1 MRTTIDK
8 SFEVPQSANLVW
20 EHLIDPEKIMDC
32 VPGVSIDEK
41 VGDNH
46 YKGKVGM
53 KFGPMSV
60 KYDADI
66 YYNEVDVEN
75 RKIIIKGDGLDSKG
89 NGNAEMMMTINLT
102 DRENG
107 GVKLD
112 AIMDV
117 TINGKIAQYGS
128 RLVNDV
134 SKQLFKQFV
143 TNFTKKLESVEISEA
158 DKNIIPTRVLKSEDE
173 GMFSVFKRIF
183 NAFKGLFSSNKKDT

>member
-1 MRTTIDK
+1 MKTKLEK
-8 SFEVPQSANLVW
+8 SFEVPQSTALVW

-53 KFGPMSV
+53 KFGPMGV

-66 YYNEVDVEN
+66 FYDEVNIEEH
-75 RKIIIKGDGLDSKG
+75 KIILTGNGVDSKG
-89 NGNAEMMMTINLT
+89 NGNAEMKMTIDLS
-102 DRENG
+102 DADAG

-117 TINGKIAQYGS
+117 TVNGKIAQFGS
-128 RLVNDV
+128 RLITTV
-134 SKQLFKQFV
+134 SNQLFKQFV
-143 TNFTKKLESVEISEA
+143 SNFSKKLEDAEA
-158 DKNIIPTRVLKSEDE
+158 
-173 GMFSVFKRIF
+173 
-183 NAFKGLFSSNKKDT
+183 AA

>member
-1 MRTTIDK
+1 MKTQLDK
-8 SFEVPQSANLVW
+8 SFEVPQGTDLVW

-53 KFGPMSV
+53 KFGPMGV

-66 YYNEVDVEN
+66 HYNEIDKAN
-75 RKIIIKGDGLDSKG
+75 RKIIITGEGVDSKG
-89 NGNAEMMMTINLT
+89 NGNAEMMMTIDLIE
-102 DRENG
+102 RAEG

-117 TINGKIAQYGS
+117 TVNGKIAQFGS
-128 RLVNDV
+128 RLITTV
-134 SKQLFKQFV
+134 SNQLFKQFV
-143 TNFTKKLESVEISEA
+143 SNFSKKLAEA
-158 DKNIIPTRVLKSEDE
+158 EAATS
-173 GMFSVFKRIF
+173 
-183 NAFKGLFSSNKKDT
+183 A